1 MPASCIVFFIQRP
14 IVSLEAALYGLS
26 IVKNKTVLDDRDSFI
41 PKLSCQRGYAKQ
53 AKVN

>member
-26 IVKNKTVLDDRDSFI
+26 IVKNKTVLDDRDSLI
-41 PKLSCQRGYAKQ
+41 PKYCMNVEIGH
-53 AKVN
+53 NFGF